1 MHSLKTDHDKRFVAS
16 TKVAWLIYPGRRAK
30 NRPWKCQSVESMES
44 HKTGF
49 PPFPHS
55 VEIPSGFP
63 HSHGLDDWIYVF
75 SCPLN
80 SNHRHRKGLVTD
92 VSGPQRNTCPGTLTP
107 EEGVVTLLSAR
118 RRRRYISVA
127 LRQEQVAGMVAGARE
142 GDSFFPLYGAKVREG
157 KCQRVFYWL
166 KLSLLR
172 PGHRSFFLRCAVVLC
187 RTSRRRPAST
197 MGQGTV
203 VCGGL
208 YRSRR
213 PGAGSRH
220 PQAMVRFFWC
230 SRPLSH
236 PKCSPRSCCL

>member
-1 MHSLKTDHDKRFVAS
+1 
-16 TKVAWLIYPGRRAK
+16 
-30 NRPWKCQSVESMES
+30 MES

-55 VEIPSGFP
+55 LEIPSGFP

-92 VSGPQRNTCPGTLTP
+92 VSGPQRNACPGTLTP
-107 EEGVVTLLSAR
+107 QEGVVTLLSAR

-172 PGHRSFFLRCAVVLC
+172 PGHHSFFLRCAVVYAE
-187 RTSRRRPAST
+187 R
-197 MGQGTV
+197 V
-203 VCGGL
+203 
-208 YRSRR
+208 
-213 PGAGSRH
+213 GADPH
-220 PQAMVRFFWC
+220 PQWDNALLCVRRTLSVTSPRCWFSSSASDGEIFLVFTA
-230 SRPLSH
+230 LSH
-236 PKCSPRSCCL
+236 PKCSLRSCCL